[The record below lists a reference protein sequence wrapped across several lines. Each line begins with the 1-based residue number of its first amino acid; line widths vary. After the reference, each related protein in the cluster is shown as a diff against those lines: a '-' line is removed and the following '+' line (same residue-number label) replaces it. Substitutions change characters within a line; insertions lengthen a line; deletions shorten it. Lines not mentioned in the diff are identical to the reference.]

1 MKLCPLF
8 ESIQTPH
15 KQRLEPP
22 ASFYDGLVAAN
33 RVLPREAVEAAI
45 DLMQDVADAVTGTRG
60 LWASAPLLKDI
71 EQLRALLPQDHAN
84 LTAHDSGLHGQED

>member
-8 ESIQTPH
+8 ESIETPDTIKGRFQSELYWTGIH
-15 KQRLEPP
+15 
-22 ASFYDGLVAAN
+22 AAN
-33 RVLPREAVEAAI
+33 AKLPREAIEAAI

-71 EQLRALLPQDHAN
+71 EQLRALLP
-84 LTAHDSGLHGQED
+84 EEEK